1 MASWTGMSGSSKDWG
16 YHTRASKEREQV
28 KEHGRF
34 RERGH
39 DREREKE
46 RDLERENESVK
57 DRQTEVKTD
66 GETERQCGITVL
78 LL

>member
-1 MASWTGMSGSSKDWG
+1 MGDSENVVMT
-16 YHTRASKEREQV
+16 
-28 KEHGRF
+28 
-34 RERGH
+34 
-39 DREREKE
+39 EREKE